1 MFLLGHIG
9 ITIAIICLLTF
20 LIAKY
25 QSKIPKQ
32 TTFSMDIDFR
42 IVIIAAIFP
51 DIIDKI
57 VGMIIFKEEIG
68 SGRIFTHS
76 MLVIGVISIFSIILY
91 RLNFGHFLRTLFY
104 ISPLWIHLLLDR
116 MWETPKVLFWPT
128 FGISFPRVDVEFSDF
143 FTILV
148 SNPYILTGEILGSL
162 IIFTIII
169 RYRLYVKER
178 FFNFIKNGKLKL
190 WLITK
195 Q

>member
-9 ITIAIICLLTF
+9 ITLAIISLLIF
-20 LIAKY
+20 LITKY
-25 QSKIPKQ
+25 RSKTAKQ
-32 TTFSMDIDFR
+32 TILLKDIDFR

-76 MLVIGVISIFSIILY
+76 MLLIGAISIFSIILY
-91 RLNFGHFLRTLFY
+91 RLNFGHFLRILFY
-104 ISPLWIHLLLDR
+104 ILPLWIHLLLDR
-116 MWETPKVLFWPT
+116 MWETPKVLFWPI

-148 SNPYILTGEILGSL
+148 SNPYILSGEILGSL

-169 RYRLYVKER
+169 RCRLYEKER
-178 FFNFIKNGKLKL
+178 FFNFLENGELK
-190 WLITK
+190 I
-195 Q
+195 